1 MLYSSE
7 NHNWDLTIMSSSKLV
22 GLGRLLPSGKE
33 SFSAFSGSML
43 LAVVGLESF
52 LNSVGFLLSQ
62 KDGDF
67 SFDEYEQ
74 KRVEQKIN
82 FLICRY
88 NLDLS
93 KDRRPYQTI
102 ITAIRWRNSIAHS
115 KPTYTEVQSIDVPKD
130 TLSIKEHHVSKQRK
144 YPPYERMV
152 NEKNANRFNV
162 DIVSLIELIES
173 QTGLKPRACAS
184 YQIL

>member
-22 GLGRLLPSGKE
+22 ALGRLLTSGKD

-52 LNSVGFLLSQ
+52 LNSVGFMISQ
-62 KDGDF
+62 DDSTF
-67 SFDEYEQ
+67 LFDVYENKSIEDKIDILI
-74 KRVEQKIN
+74 KR
-82 FLICRY
+82 Y
-88 NLDLS
+88 SLDLS

-102 ITAIRWRNSIAHS
+102 KTAVKWRNSIAHS
-115 KPTYTEVQSIDVPKD
+115 KPTYTGVQPIHSAQAVK
-130 TLSIKEHHVSKQRK
+130 SVKQYHASNKRN

-152 NEKNANRFNV
+152 NEKNANRFNK
-162 DIVSLIELIES
+162 DIVCLIEAIELH
-173 QTGLKPRACAS
+173 TGVKPRACS
-184 YQIL
+184 TYRP